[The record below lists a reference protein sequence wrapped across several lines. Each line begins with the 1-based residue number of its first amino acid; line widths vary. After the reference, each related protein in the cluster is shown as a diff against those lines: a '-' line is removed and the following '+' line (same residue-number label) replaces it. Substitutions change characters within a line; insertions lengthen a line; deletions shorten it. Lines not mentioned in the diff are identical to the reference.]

1 MSRMIAFLLAAIVF
15 TGCATEEPETPK
27 KDYARELRPGES
39 ALELVTDRSLYPDF
53 RAMWNQRAQA
63 REAYV
68 KGLEWFDKPSSR
80 TFYPFEVF
88 THEKVRRSL
97 ARLVEIIDGAASP
110 QEFAGRIALEFDV
123 YRSVG
128 WDGSGTVLFTAYYQ
142 PIFDGRVRPDSVYR
156 YPLYRLPGDLVKAD
170 DGTPLG
176 RRVGEKVVSYPT
188 RREIEEGHLLEGKR
202 LELVW
207 LKSALDAFII
217 HVQGSAKIRLEDGRF
232 LYVGYAGKTD
242 RPYRSLGKALV
253 EDGRFP
259 EEDLS
264 LPRIRRYFS
273 QHPEEL
279 REYLW
284 KNESYVFFTETG
296 PGGPWGSLGVP
307 VTPFATLATDKSI
320 FPRGAPT
327 AVETLLP
334 APSEG
339 GVAPRPFVA
348 LTADQDTGGAIRSPG
363 RCDIFVG
370 IGDEAERIAGRTKY
384 EGRLFYLLLKGDE
397 EEASIGDPA
406 LGLGGSRP

>member
-1 MSRMIAFLLAAIVF
+1 MSRITVVMLAATLF
-15 TGCATEEPETPK
+15 AGCATEEPNAST

-39 ALELVTDRSLYPDF
+39 ALELVTDRSQYPDF
-53 RAMWNQRAQA
+53 RAMWAERQRVRA
-63 REAYV
+63 AYE
-68 KGLEWFDKPSSR
+68 KGLEWFGKPSSR
-80 TFYPFEVF
+80 TFYPFEGL
-88 THEKVRRSL
+88 THERVRKSL
-97 ARLVEIIDGAASP
+97 ARLVEIIDEASSP
-110 QEFAGRIALEFDV
+110 EEFAGRIALEFDV

-142 PIFDGRVRPDSVYR
+142 PIFDGRLEPDSVYR
-156 YPLYRLPGDLVKAD
+156 YPLYRLPDDLVKAE

-176 RRVGEKVVSYPT
+176 RRVGERVVSYPT
-188 RREIEEGHLLEGKR
+188 RREIEEGHLFDGKR

-217 HVQGSAKIRLEDGRF
+217 HVQGSAKIRLDDGRF

-264 LPRIRRYFS
+264 LPRIRQYFS
-273 QHPEEL
+273 KHPEQL
-279 REYLW
+279 RDYLW
-284 KNESYVFFTETG
+284 KNESYVFFTATG

-327 AVETLLP
+327 AVETVLP
-334 APSEG
+334 VPSEG
-339 GVAPRPFVA
+339 VVSARPFVA

-370 IGDEAERIAGRTKY
+370 IGDEAEKIAGRTKY
-384 EGRLFYLLLKGDE
+384 EGRLFYLFLKADVAQEGAE
-397 EEASIGDPA
+397 GPT
-406 LGLGGSRP
+406 LGLQDSRP

>member
-1 MSRMIAFLLAAIVF
+1 MSRITAAMLAATLMI
-15 TGCATEEPETPK
+15 GCATEASSPSE

-39 ALELVTDRSLYPDF
+39 ALELVTDRSQYPDF
-53 RAMWNQRAQA
+53 RAMWAERQRARA
-63 REAYV
+63 AYV
-68 KGLEWFDKPSSR
+68 KGLAWFEKPSSR
-80 TFYPFEVF
+80 NYYPFESF
-88 THEKVRRSL
+88 THDRVRRSL
-97 ARLVEIIDGAASP
+97 ARLIEIIDQADSP
-110 QEFAGRIALEFDV
+110 EEFAGRIALDFDV

-142 PIFDGRVRPDSVYR
+142 PIFDGRVEPDAVYR
-156 YPLYRLPGDLVKAD
+156 FPLYRLPDDLVKAD

-176 RRVGEKVVSYPT
+176 RRVGERVVSYPT
-188 RREIEEGHLLEGKR
+188 RREIEEGRLLEGKR

-264 LPRIRRYFS
+264 LPRIREYFS
-273 QHPEEL
+273 RHPDAL
-279 REYLW
+279 QDYLW

-327 AVETLLP
+327 AVETRLP
-334 APSEG
+334 VPSDA
-339 GVAPRPFVA
+339 GVSARPFIA

-363 RCDIFVG
+363 RCDVFVG
-370 IGDEAERIAGRTKY
+370 IGDEAESIAGRTKY
-384 EGRLFYLLLKGDE
+384 EGRLFYLLLKTDRAGE
-397 EEASIGDPA
+397 EEDTAS
-406 LGLGGSRP
+406 LGLPGSRP